1 MRYGERGEVFAGGMD
16 AQQRGGAREALNL
29 RGMGRDMV
37 QFWMRVRLIASVEWL
52 PRPTVELMH
61 SPVDGHDSKIATVT
75 RLRWIEQLRGVY
87 REQQWAPRW
96 HLLRQVGTVNR
107 PVTGPEFISTPR
119 LLPSGVIHFIP
130 HESYRRRRS
139 RRVDHRRR
147 MHCTYD
153 LLQTLFILNS
163 SFTGLTE
170 QFEELCYSIFMWRT
184 ANPTAS
190 KLLPYIPASTL
201 L

>member
-119 LLPSGVIHFIP
+119 LLPSYHTNLTGDA
-130 HESYRRRRS
+130 
-139 RRVDHRRR
+139 DHDAWIIGGGCTAPMIFFR
-147 MHCTYD
+147 HCSFWIAH
-153 LLQTLFILNS
+153 LL
-163 SFTGLTE
+163 
-170 QFEELCYSIFMWRT
+170 
-184 ANPTAS
+184 A
-190 KLLPYIPASTL
+190 
-201 L
+201 